1 MRSRGVAACAA
12 ALPAL
17 LMLRRAMGG
26 GGPTRWLWLGARGT
40 TRASRRPDGTNM
52 ARCEDRI
59 RARTGSEQEQ
69 DQSKNKIRARTGS
82 EQEHGADHEQD
93 GGGERGQGGGCAGW
107 GARMC
112 SRMRGVH

>member
-1 MRSRGVAACAA
+1 MRGRGVAACAA

-40 TRASRRPDGTNM
+40 TRASRQPDGTNV
-52 ARCEDRI
+52 ARSEDRI

-69 DQSKNKIRARTGS
+69 DQSKNTEPITNRMEVGS
-82 EQEHGADHEQD
+82 AGRVAGVRD
-93 GGGERGQGGGCAGW
+93 GGRV
-107 GARMC
+107 C